1 MLKRLVATW
10 LKIDFKL
17 ILSEQFYFSN
27 RKLRNNKITKK
38 CIRIQVGAFDK
49 GTPPRQSS
57 TATVLLTV
65 ADVNDNAPR
74 FARLYTLNIT
84 ENVAVGTD
92 LLYVATVDKDGPGN
106 SNVTYEFVDNPGK
119 DPSIR
124 LLALLN
130 TSK

>member
-1 MLKRLVATW
+1 M
-10 LKIDFKL
+10 F
-17 ILSEQFYFSN
+17 F
-27 RKLRNNKITKK
+27 
-38 CIRIQVGAFDK
+38 QVGAFDK

-106 SNVTYEFVDNPGK
+106 SNVTYEFVDNPGE
-119 DPSIR
+119 DSQIR
-124 LLALLN
+124 L
-130 TSK
+130 